1 MGFGLTNRGQLRDF
15 NERFS
20 TNMLRSVLE
29 LATLLRE
36 RKFFAQQVGKQWL
49 PGAYQG

>member
-20 TNMLRSVLE
+20 TNMLRSVFV
-29 LATLLRE
+29 TNVRE
-36 RKFFAQQVGKQWL
+36 AVGEPFAGKNTA
-49 PGAYQG
+49 GA

>member
-20 TNMLRSVLE
+20 TNMLRSVFVPNV
-29 LATLLRE
+29 RE
-36 RKFFAQQVGKQWL
+36 AVGK
-49 PGAYQG
+49 PFARKNTAGA